1 MSRPALLSPLV
12 TPLLLDIHRE
22 IDNSV
27 DKTFCVIEKMNYYYG
42 TRDRT
47 STRFLY
53 IILNTIKL

>member
-1 MSRPALLSPLV
+1 MSRPALISPLA

-27 DKTFCVIEKMNYYYG
+27 DKTYCAIEKMNYYYG
-42 TRDRT
+42 THQT